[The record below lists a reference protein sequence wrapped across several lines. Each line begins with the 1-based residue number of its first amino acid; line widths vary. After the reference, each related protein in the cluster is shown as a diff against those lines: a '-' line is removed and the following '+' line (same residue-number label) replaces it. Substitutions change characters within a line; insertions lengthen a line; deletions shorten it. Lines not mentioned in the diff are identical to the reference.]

1 MAGGRAG
8 KKTQAG
14 RSRHRVFW
22 SFYISAS
29 QVLEQRGLNTKQG
42 WKMGSLCAIKYTQER
57 MMWGCGVVCYKG
69 LLVDCLRL
77 TARRKTWDLVC
88 GGGNPCCGY
97 GLTIVPT
104 WWLFSTVGLV
114 LFWQPEGLDYMG
126 SCSSVS
132 SPAKLVTGDD
142 HILPLCVSFH
152 TTHLLWRFLYFDSLV
167 VSLDATVRFLIFRG
181 TS

>member
-8 KKTQAG
+8 KKNKQADPG
-14 RSRHRVFW
+14 TECFGLSIFQ
-22 SFYISAS
+22 
-29 QVLEQRGLNTKQG
+29 QVKCWKQRGLNTKQG

-132 SPAKLVTGDD
+132 SLQSWWQVM
-142 HILPLCVSFH
+142 IISFH
-152 TTHLLWRFLYFDSLV
+152 SVYLFIQHIFFDAFFILMV
-167 VSLDATVRFLIFRG
+167 W
-181 TS
+181 